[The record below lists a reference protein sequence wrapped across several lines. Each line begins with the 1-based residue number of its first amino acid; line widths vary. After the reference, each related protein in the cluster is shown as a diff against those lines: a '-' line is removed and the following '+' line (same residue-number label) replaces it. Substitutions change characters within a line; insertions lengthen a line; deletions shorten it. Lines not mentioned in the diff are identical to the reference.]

1 MSTVPPTALIV
12 GGSSGLGRALA
23 DLLAQNGYSLALVSR
38 DQEDLQAMQSSLQ
51 TVHGIRVFIHATDL
65 LDSDLNAELLI
76 EKVTRELGSIDYAFL
91 VAGGSFSGD
100 EKIPSI
106 TAFSHSLRLNFE
118 AIGLFM
124 NALLSRRAQTA
135 CRSILV
141 VSSIAAV
148 APRSQNSSYSAAK
161 RALENYALSL
171 RHYCFQAQIPT
182 HIQVVRLG
190 YMESGFTRGKSLLFP
205 IAKLPAVA
213 KFIFKLKDRDYGLR
227 VFPSFWS
234 LILLVLTKLPW
245 AIYKRLRF

>member
-1 MSTVPPTALIV
+1 MRQVPTALIV

-23 DLLAQNGYSLALVSR
+23 DLLAANGYSLALVSR
-38 DQEDLQAMQSSLQ
+38 DQEDLQVMQSSLQ
-51 TVHGIRVFIHATDL
+51 TTYGHRVFIYPTDL
-65 LDSDLNAELLI
+65 LDAGFSAEDVI
-76 EKVTRELGSIDYAFL
+76 EKVCGDLGSIDYAYL

-100 EKIPSI
+100 EKVPSLS
-106 TAFSHSLRLNFE
+106 AFKNSLRLNFE

-124 NALLSRRAQTA
+124 NAVLSLRAKAA

-161 RALENYALSL
+161 KALENYAMSL

-182 HIQVVRLG
+182 HIQVIRLG
-190 YMESGFTRGKSLLFP
+190 YMESGFTRGKALLFP
-205 IAKLPAVA
+205 IAKPQAVA
-213 KFIFKLKDRDYGLR
+213 QFLFRLKDKDFGLR
-227 VFPSFWS
+227 VFPSFWGV
-234 LILLVLTKLPW
+234 ILFVLTKLPW

>member
-1 MSTVPPTALIV
+1 MKRTPTALIV

-23 DLLAQNGYSLALVSR
+23 ELFAENGYALALVSR

-51 TVHGIRVFIHATDL
+51 TTYGQRVFIYPTDL
-65 LDSDLNAELLI
+65 LDSDLSAEHVI
-76 EKVTRELGSIDYAFL
+76 EKVTRDLGSIDYAFL

-100 EKIPSI
+100 EKVPSLS
-106 TAFSHSLRLNFE
+106 AFRNSLRLNFE

-124 NALLSRRAQTA
+124 NAILSLRAKA
-135 CRSILV
+135 VCRSILV

-161 RALENYALSL
+161 KALENYAMSL

-182 HIQVVRLG
+182 NIQVIRLG
-190 YMESGFTRGKSLLFP
+190 YMESGFTRGKTLLFP
-205 IAKLPAVA
+205 IAKPQAVA
-213 KFIFKLKDRDYGLR
+213 QLIFKLKDRDFGLR
-227 VFPSFWS
+227 VFPSFWGF
-234 LILLVLTKLPW
+234 ILFVLTKLPW